1 MGVRGEAVLPAAEG
15 EQTSG
20 PGSAARAGGRQ
31 QVPAMRPTHTLSAGT
46 SRTWDREL
54 VTAKSPH
61 PGAQCLCV
69 LLILSHQ
76 EKELQRNVC
85 RAGLFPRNLRAG
97 LTFLWGLSHLHSVHG
112 PPPQCRVSGRTKSN
126 ADFLLQLRKLFVT
139 LTTVS
144 GFCGSRVQTSFI
156 V

>member
-1 MGVRGEAVLPAAEG
+1 MGVRGEAVLPAGEG

-31 QVPAMRPTHTLSAGT
+31 QVPATRPTHTLSAGT
-46 SRTWDREL
+46 SRTRDRKL
-54 VTAKSPH
+54 VTAKPPR
-61 PGAQCLCV
+61 PGAQCLCA

-76 EKELQRNVC
+76 EKELQQKVC

-97 LTFLWGLSHLHSVHG
+97 AHFPLGAFSSAQRSRT
-112 PPPQCRVSGRTKSN
+112 PPQCRVSRRSKSN
-126 ADFLLQLRKLFVT
+126 ADFLLQLRKLFVK

-144 GFCGSRVQTSFI
+144 GFCCSRVQTSFT